1 MREVLLVTDNNSIQ
15 IGEETEVSIFLEDA
29 TTAAF
34 DAYVTFD
41 ANKLEC
47 TSQADNISVSDG
59 KVIILWYD
67 KQGGENAK
75 SGQIAKIKFKAKKEG
90 TVNLQIAGKFYD
102 ENAQELN
109 VKFTGMKININTSNA
124 SELSNVTENA
134 SAGNIAT
141 EQNAE
146 STDGAADNANGR
158 ATLNNNTQTAGEPKI
173 DNSSNLEVLAIE
185 NVLLYPPFDENIT
198 EYEAEVSNTTE
209 SVNIFV
215 APVHEAATTKITGED
230 NLKEGDNNI
239 TIMVTSENGTSTK
252 QYNIKLHKRNQAEE
266 EAYRKE
272 QSENK
277 EKLEQAYNIEKLTTA
292 SQSAENQESTE
303 AGTIAIDSDWAVAL
317 IVCSIVIITVMIVL
331 LSKMIKKR
339 K

>member
-1 MREVLLVTDNNSIQ
+1 MQEVLLVTDNNSIQ

-34 DAYVTFD
+34 DAYITFD
-41 ANKLEC
+41 TDKLEC
-47 TSQADNISVSDG
+47 TSQADNINVSDG

-67 KQGGENAK
+67 QQGGENAK

-90 TVNLQIAGKFYD
+90 TANLQIAGKFYD
-102 ENAQELN
+102 KNAQELN

-124 SELSNVTENA
+124 SELTDVTENV
-134 SAGNIAT
+134 
-141 EQNAE
+141 
-146 STDGAADNANGR
+146 AADNANGR
-158 ATLNNNTQTAGEPKI
+158 VTLNNDTQTAGEPKI
-173 DNSSNLEVLAIE
+173 DNSANLEVLAIE

-215 APVHEAATTKITGED
+215 APVYEAATTKITGKD

-239 TIMVTSENGTSTK
+239 TVTVTSEDGTSTK

-266 EAYRKE
+266 EAYQKE

-277 EKLEQAYNIEKLTTA
+277 EKLEQAYNIEKLTVT
-292 SQSAENQESTE
+292 SESDGTQESTE

-331 LSKMIKKR
+331 LSKMIKRR